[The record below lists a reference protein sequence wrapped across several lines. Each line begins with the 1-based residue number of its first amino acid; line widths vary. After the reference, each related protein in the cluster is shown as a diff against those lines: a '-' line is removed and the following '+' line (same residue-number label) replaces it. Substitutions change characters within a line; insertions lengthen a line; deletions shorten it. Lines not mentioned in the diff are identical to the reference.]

1 MAQPGDMLAQ
11 IEEIVRTYRAGQHHL
26 RGNWIT
32 YTAGDVAMDKIA
44 DILSERL
51 AAPDG

>member
-26 RGNWIT
+26 RGNWIPCS
-32 YTAGDVAMDKIA
+32 AGDIAMDKIA
-44 DILSERL
+44 GIMSERL
-51 AAPDG
+51 LSPDG